1 MRLYR
6 TVIPFL
12 VAVLSL
18 IAPAA
23 AQSAQAFP
31 SQTVRI
37 VVPMNAGTS
46 ADLLARVLADKLQ
59 PVWGQSVV
67 VENRPGIVGISSVAK
82 GTPDGHTLM
91 LTANGYAAVSTL
103 NKDLAFD
110 PIGDVVGAAQIGSV
124 PLVLIVPPDFAPVT
138 LGDII
143 ALTKSQPGV
152 LNVASAGLGSTSHLA
167 SEVFKRAAEVDL
179 RHVPYRGPDSIT
191 SVMRGDTQMSFVPV
205 SSVLDLINS
214 KKLRAVAVIST
225 ERIATLPNTP
235 TFSEAGLKNFSYNAW
250 FGLFAPAGTPR
261 QSIQSIE
268 QAVAKVLALPEVKSS
283 LAQQGFDLD
292 FAPSAKFDAVFKSDA
307 QRFGKMLPQQ

>member
-6 TVIPFL
+6 TVVPFL
-12 VAVLSL
+12 VAALSL
-18 IAPAA
+18 IATATVQPT
-23 AQSAQAFP
+23 QAFP

-59 PVWGQSVV
+59 PVWGQSVI

-82 GTPDGHTLM
+82 GTPDGHTLL
-91 LTANGYAAVSTL
+91 LTANGYAAVGIL

-110 PIGDVVGAAQIGSV
+110 PIADVVGVAQIGSV
-124 PLVLIVPPDFAPVT
+124 PLVLIVPPDFAPAT
-138 LGDII
+138 LRDII
-143 ALTKSQPGV
+143 ALAKSKPGA

-214 KKLRAVAVIST
+214 KKLRAIAVIST

-235 TFSEAGLKNFSYNAW
+235 TFAEAGLNNFSYHAW

-261 QSIQSIE
+261 QSIQSTE
-268 QAVAKVLALPEVKSS
+268 QAVAKVLALPEVKAS
-283 LAQQGFDLD
+283 LAQQGVDLD
-292 FAPSAKFDAVFKSDA
+292 FAPSAKFDAIFKSDA
-307 QRFGKMLPQQ
+307 QRFGKMLPQ